1 MKEKPEKYKF
11 HHPGSGRKKSV
22 PFAKGRQ
29 AKSKDLEA
37 VGDLLSVSEY
47 NQADL
52 IQYLHTIQDYYGYL
66 TGGSLS
72 ALSELVGLALAE
84 VYEVATF
91 YAHFNVLMED
101 QTIKNKETVVR
112 VCSGLPCA
120 MEKSKDLFNSI
131 IELYPEK
138 NLVLEVPCVG
148 RCDYSPIVEVGHNY
162 IDRATKKDVSDALKN
177 NRVFPVIPNYKNLSN
192 YLLSGGYKTLSK
204 CRQGLISRTEAENKI
219 MKSSLRGMGGAGFP
233 AAQKWSAVRATT
245 GPRFMVV
252 NADEGEPGTFK
263 DRHFLETDPHKV
275 IEGALISAWAVD
287 AETIYIYLRDE
298 YPAAHEILSREISSL
313 EKDKIIRNNQI
324 IVRRGAGAYICGEE
338 SAMIESIEGKRGL
351 PRHRPPYVA
360 QVGLFGKPT
369 LVHNVE
375 TLYWLKEIF
384 DKGEDWYI
392 RNGINGR
399 SGLRAFSVSG
409 RVKNPGG
416 KIAPVGITAQQLI
429 DEYAGGM
436 TDDHNFKAYLPG
448 GASGGI
454 LPSTIADIPLDFG
467 TLHEFGCFIG
477 SAAVIVLSDKDNLR
491 EVAVNLMQFFAEESC
506 GQCTPCRVGTEK
518 ALLLMQENSWDA
530 ELLIELSKSMRDASI
545 CGLGQAAPN
554 PVDSVLKYF
563 SEEVSSTAKS

>member
-1 MKEKPEKYKF
+1 LKF
-11 HHPGSGRKKSV
+11 HHPGSGRKKAV

-29 AKSKDLEA
+29 AKKKDLEA
-37 VGDLLSVSEY
+37 LRDLLSVSEY
-47 NQADL
+47 HKADL
-52 IQYLHTIQDYYGYL
+52 IQYLHAIQDYYGYL
-66 TGGSLS
+66 SGESLT
-72 ALSELVGLALAE
+72 ALSELIGLALAE

-91 YAHFNVLMED
+91 YAHFNVLIEE
-101 QTIKNKETVVR
+101 QTIKKKETVVR
-112 VCSGLPCA
+112 VCSGLPCSMA
-120 MEKSKDLFNSI
+120 KSKELFNSL
-131 IELYPEK
+131 IELYQDK
-138 NLVLEVPCVG
+138 NHVLEVPCVG
-148 RCDYSPIVEVGHNY
+148 RCALSPVAEVGHNF
-162 IDRATKKDVSDALKN
+162 IDRATEKDVTAALQN
-177 NRVFPVIPNYKNLSN
+177 NQVFPVIPNYKNLSN
-192 YLLSGGYKTLSK
+192 YLLSGGYKALSN
-204 CRQGLISRTEAENKI
+204 CRQGLINRTETENKI
-219 MKSSLRGMGGAGFP
+219 MKSGLRGMGGAGFP

-263 DRHFLETDPHKV
+263 DRHFLETDPHKI
-275 IEGALISAWAVD
+275 IEGALIAAWAVE

-313 EKDKIIRNNQI
+313 ERNKIIRNNQI

-392 RNGINGR
+392 KKGTNGR
-399 SGLRAFSVSG
+399 QGLRAFSVSG
-409 RVKNPGG
+409 RVKNPGV

-436 TDDHNFKAYLPG
+436 TDGHAFKAYLPG

-454 LPSTIADIPLDFG
+454 LPSTLADIPLDFG
-467 TLHEFGCFIG
+467 TLNEFGCFIG
-477 SAAVIVLSDKDNLR
+477 SAAFIVLSDKDSLR
-491 EVAVNLMQFFAEESC
+491 ETAVNLMQFFSEESC
-506 GQCTPCRVGTEK
+506 GQCTPCRLGTEK
-518 ALLLMQENSWDA
+518 ALVLLQEDSWNS
-530 ELLIELSKSMRDASI
+530 ELLNELSRAMRDASI

-554 PVDSVLKYF
+554 PIESVLKF
-563 SEEVSSTAKS
+563 FPEEVTIP